1 MTENNETELASI
13 QAPVQAFRDVIEKS
27 SLSGYGDPLH
37 SDIYLNIHPSGQVN
51 VVVAS
56 PGGVVLT
63 YCTFTDN
70 HLDSI
75 SSEQDDGTQA
85 IIPVAKFLSY
95 LDFSSD
101 GGDVQLSFRGQKESA
116 LASIVEI
123 YGALN
128 TRLMLPASDSIL
140 EEVPTGLPKR
150 FDSDNVFQS
159 ENKDKGGLPTKI
171 DVDVAEIRKI
181 IEVVNYDENTTF
193 FPITVEDSELTLEVG
208 TEGER
213 DAVWGMLTAKNVEG
227 PDVANHYI
235 DGFEQ
240 VFGTLSGDVVLQTAP
255 GGAPLCVVQDVGTGM
270 VLRHVIGNVS
280 KHRHV
285 IDNESK

>member
-1 MTENNETELASI
+1 MTEDNETELATI
-13 QAPVQAFRDVIEKS
+13 QAPVQAFRELIQKS
-27 SLSGYGDPLH
+27 ALTGRGDPLH
-37 SDIYLNIHPSGQVN
+37 SDIYLNIHDSGQVN
-51 VVVAS
+51 VVVSS
-56 PGGVVLT
+56 PGGVVLS
-63 YCTFTDN
+63 YCTYTDN

-75 SSEQDDGTQA
+75 SSDQDDGTQA

-95 LDFSSD
+95 LDFTSD
-101 GGDVQLSFRGQKESA
+101 GGDVQLSFRGQDDA
-116 LASIVEI
+116 TLASVVEI

-140 EEVPTGLPKR
+140 DEVPTALPQR
-150 FDSDNVFQS
+150 FDSDNIFQS
-159 ENKDKGGLPTKI
+159 EKEDKGGLPTKI

-193 FPITVEDSELTLEVG
+193 FPITTENNELTLEVG
-208 TEGER
+208 TEGQR
-213 DAVWGMLTAKNVEG
+213 DAVWGMLTAKNVDG

-240 VFGTLSGDVVLQTAP
+240 VFGTLQGDVVLQTAP
-255 GGAPLCVVQDVGTGM
+255 GGAPLCVVQDVQDGM

-280 KHRHV
+280 K
-285 IDNESK
+285 